1 MLRPDPC
8 VARRLIF
15 IGLPEPSL
23 LSSPDSFFS
32 FPSEKKSHLLNPGTR
47 NSYLLHLLHLSIL
60 EDTLNRP
67 VSPSRMTQKLEIEEI
82 KEYTLQPLAGPWAL
96 ESSCPKPPLAPER
109 RYS

>member
-15 IGLPEPSL
+15 TGLPEPSL

-60 EDTLNRP
+60 EDTLEQTRIPFPDDSKNRRP
-67 VSPSRMTQKLEIEEI
+67 KRPRS
-82 KEYTLQPLAGPWAL
+82 TLSDSWQTLGH
-96 ESSCPKPPLAPER
+96 
-109 RYS
+109 

>member
-15 IGLPEPSL
+15 TGLPEPSL

-47 NSYLLHLLHLSIL
+47 NFYPMHLLRLFIL
-60 EDTLNRP
+60 EDTLEQTRIPFLERLEDRRP
-67 VSPSRMTQKLEIEEI
+67 KRPRS
-82 KEYTLQPLAGPWAL
+82 TLSDSWQTLGH
-96 ESSCPKPPLAPER
+96 
-109 RYS
+109 